1 MNDCYTGITGNSR
14 ALACQLWYFD
24 LEEAVRPLPSQTP
37 PLRPPGASRKNGWC
51 ATMSR
56 RWSRPYLTD
65 ARRAFGWLPNALGIF
80 PENVT
85 LRFFSAV
92 CVGVR
97 FVCDVPHAS
106 FCGLYQDTHS

>member
-1 MNDCYTGITGNSR
+1 M
-14 ALACQLWYFD
+14 
-24 LEEAVRPLPSQTP
+24 
-37 PLRPPGASRKNGWC
+37 
-51 ATMSR
+51 
-56 RWSRPYLTD
+56 
-65 ARRAFGWLPNALGIF
+65 F

-106 FCGLYQDTHS
+106 FCGLYYKNFLKKRSAGELD